1 MSAAA
6 PPLLHSDVLKERNA
20 VVRGSQKG
28 EFWKPCPGTTAGYF
42 CCGYQVLTPL
52 TGCGMYCRYCV
63 LQSYLENQSQVV
75 FENFSDLEK
84 EVNNKLAAWKG
95 VVRFGTGEFGDSLYL
110 EDQLHLS
117 DKIAELLDPFPN
129 TLVEFKTKS
138 SNISSLARIRNPRKV
153 VVGFSVNTPSM
164 ISLFE
169 QGTVPL
175 EERLAA
181 AKQCLSM
188 GFWVAFHFDP
198 IFRYPEWEQEYRKV
212 VSEIFSAVDDTSRIA
227 WWSMGGFRSPPALK
241 ALLKKTNDHLPLYAM
256 GELVQ
261 GEDGKIRYFR
271 PVRVE
276 FYSALRE
283 EVEKHDPDIPLYL
296 CMESQEVW
304 EESGMIKR
312 IPNGLVRYLDDRAE
326 KILGI
331 LNENP

>member
-1 MSAAA
+1 VIVAA
-6 PPLLHSDVLKERNA
+6 PPLLHSDVLKKRNA
-20 VVRGSQKG
+20 LVRAVHKG

-63 LQSYLENQSQVV
+63 LQAYLENQGQVV

-84 EVNNKLAAWKG
+84 EVTHKLAARKG

-110 EDQLHLS
+110 EDKLHLCE
-117 DKIAELLDPFPN
+117 KTAELLGPFPN
-129 TLVEFKTKS
+129 ALVEFKTKS
-138 SNISSLARIRNPRKV
+138 TNISGLAGIKNPRKV
-153 VVGFSVNTPSM
+153 VVGFSVNTPRM

-169 QGTVPL
+169 QGTAPL

-181 AKQCLSM
+181 AKRCLDM

-198 IFRYPEWEQEYRKV
+198 IFGYPEWEQEYRAV
-212 VSEIFSAVDDTSRIA
+212 VSEIFSAVADTSRIA
-227 WWSMGGFRSPPALK
+227 WWSMGGFRSSPALK
-241 ALLKKTNDHLPLYAM
+241 AWLKKTNDHLPLYAM
-256 GELVQ
+256 GEMVQ

-283 EVEKHDPDIPLYL
+283 EVEKRDPGIPLYL
-296 CMESQEVW
+296 CMESPEVW
-304 EESGMIKR
+304 EESGMMKR
-312 IPNGLVRYLDDRAE
+312 IPDGLVRYLDDRAE
-326 KILGI
+326 KMLGM
-331 LNENP
+331 